1 MPVRP
6 QLDPGATEPLYRQL
20 FGQLR
25 EAIESG
31 RLVPGERLPPTRS
44 LAEQLGVN
52 RATVI
57 AAYDLLA
64 AAGLI
69 SRHVG
74 RGSYVLAARAP
85 RARSLD
91 WARLLAAGD
100 REAPPAAASPGD
112 GVISFATSRPSR
124 ELFPMEDF
132 RETVAEVLAGEEAAD
147 LLQLGSPGGYPPLR
161 RFLLEQALSAGVAR
175 ASDDVIVTSGCQQ
188 ALDLIQRVLVRP
200 GDTVAIEDPVY
211 PGIHH
216 VLGRAGARLRGLP
229 VDGEGID
236 PERLERLM
244 AEERPKLLVVTPNF
258 QNPTGAT
265 MPLAAR
271 LSVIRAARAAGVV
284 VVENDI
290 YGQLRYAGTA
300 LPTLKQLDEA
310 GDVVLL
316 RSFSKVAFPGLRV
329 GWVVAPRALVAQ
341 LAEAKQWADLHTD
354 HLSQAILLRFAV
366 SGRLEEHL
374 RRVVQAGA
382 ERLAAAVE
390 ACRDHLPPGAR
401 FTRPQGGMNLW
412 VELPEALDTAELL
425 AACHRRKVSYLPGRY
440 FAVSR
445 PHTSSLRLSFAGLAP
460 DKIREGI
467 ATLGETFRSE
477 LERRREAA
485 FEPAPAMV

>member
-1 MPVRP
+1 MQLRP
-6 QLDPGATEPLYRQL
+6 QLDPTAAEPLYRQL
-20 FGQLR
+20 FAQLR
-25 EAIESG
+25 EAIDGG
-31 RLVPGERLPPTRS
+31 RLAPGERLPPTRT

-74 RGSYVLAARAP
+74 RGSYVLAAPAP
-85 RARSLD
+85 PTRSLD
-91 WARLLAAGD
+91 WGRLFVTGD
-100 REAPPAAASPGD
+100 REPPPAPGAAED
-112 GVISFATSRPSR
+112 VISFATSRPSR

-132 RETVAEVLAGEEAAD
+132 RETVAEVFAAEDAAD
-147 LLQLGSPGGYPPLR
+147 LLQLGSPAGYAPLR
-161 RFLLEQALSAGVAR
+161 RFLLEQALAAGVAR
-175 ASDDVIVTSGCQQ
+175 SSDDVIVTSGCQQ
-188 ALDLIQRVLVRP
+188 ALDLIQRVLIGP
-200 GDTVAIEDPVY
+200 GDAVAVEDPVY

-216 VLGRAGARLRGLP
+216 VLGRAGARLLGLP
-229 VDGEGID
+229 VENEGID
-236 PERLERLM
+236 PERLERLLR
-244 AEERPKLLVVTPNF
+244 EERPKLLVVTPNF

-265 MPLAAR
+265 MPLASR
-271 LSVIRAARAAGVV
+271 LAVVRAARAAGVV

-290 YGQLRYAGTA
+290 YGQLRYAGTPLA
-300 LPTLKQLDEA
+300 TLKQLDDS
-310 GDVVLL
+310 GDIVLL

-329 GWVVAPRALVAQ
+329 GWVVGPRALVAQ

-366 SGRLEEHL
+366 SGRLERHL

-390 ACRDHLPPGAR
+390 ACREHLPRAAR

-412 VELPEALDTAELL
+412 VELPEGLDTAELL
-425 AACHRRKVSYLPGRY
+425 GASHRRKVSYLPGRY

-445 PHTSSLRLSFAGLAP
+445 PHTASLRLAFAGLAP
-460 DKIREGI
+460 DRIREGI
-467 ATLGETFRSE
+467 ARLGELFGNE
-477 LERRREAA
+477 LDRRRQAC